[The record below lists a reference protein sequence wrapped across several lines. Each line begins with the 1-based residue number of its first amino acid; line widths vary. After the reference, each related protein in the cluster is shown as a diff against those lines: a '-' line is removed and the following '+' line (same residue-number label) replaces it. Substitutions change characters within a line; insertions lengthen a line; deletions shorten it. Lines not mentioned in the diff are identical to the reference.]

1 MACGNRLPIST
12 PPQRL
17 PVTRFAWSNVHGM
30 AHHTR
35 SQNRRRTQ
43 YLCGGLTGLAHRLR
57 CKAMIERTVSLPG
70 LHLRAGGHRAPH
82 ESPRLHHRFFQRCT
96 EGQVR
101 RHGRRQRA
109 PGAMQ
114 VATRNAWRGKSA
126 PRCIG
131 LDIGT
136 ACPVRAGNGQQA
148 RIALDKGRSRM
159 CYLKIIAGRANRAA
173 MHRPIR

>member
-1 MACGNRLPIST
+1 
-12 PPQRL
+12 
-17 PVTRFAWSNVHGM
+17 
-30 AHHTR
+30 
-35 SQNRRRTQ
+35 
-43 YLCGGLTGLAHRLR
+43 
-57 CKAMIERTVSLPG
+57 MIERTVSLPG

-131 LDIGT
+131 LDTGT
-136 ACPVRAGNGQQA
+136 ASAVRAGNGQQA